1 MKKITHA
8 YQNFNIDK
16 FLSAIKN
23 FKEETTREFV
33 TDIIIPSIDGYNKS
47 GDDEIYF
54 EMYLEQLVKT
64 GEFFFRLKKYFTITH
79 LFENSIYEEGY
90 WNVAFVL
97 FSNKDNT
104 YRLFNI
110 AYERSGNDV
119 IYLLDLVTNIK
130 NDKPD
135 DKYFEKILDAHTKK
149 FWGNLFPKKSWE
161 ELYQE
166 FDSPNYTKG
175 KNSQSSICY
184 GIKFYEEH
192 YKEGMELDHTEQ

>member
-33 TDIIIPSIDGYNKS
+33 IDVIISSIDGYNKS

-64 GEFFFRLKKYFTITH
+64 GEFFFKLKKYFTITNF
-79 LFENSIYEEGY
+79 FENSIYEDGY

-119 IYLLDLVTNIK
+119 IYLLDLLTNTK
-130 NDKPD
+130 NTKPD
-135 DKYFEKILDAHTKK
+135 DKYFKKILDAHTKK
-149 FWGNLFPKKSWE
+149 IWGTLYPEKSWE
-161 ELYQE
+161 ELCQE
-166 FDSPNYTKG
+166 FDSPNYTK
-175 KNSQSSICY
+175 KKKSQNSICY
-184 GIKFYEEH
+184 GIKYYKEY
-192 YKEGMELDHTEQ
+192 YKEGMELDHIE